1 MLCGYDVSFGRF
13 AWCRDHL
20 IFVVFHVARNHCKY
34 HYKYHYKSLINRHKR
49 KLKKSLHGVI
59 FASKIHLMLLL
70 GNLKRKSPQIW
81 GDFCG
86 DFTEAEI
93 ATYTSISGTPNGHG
107 SMTNTTNKSTLL
119 PVMSSQSSKKA
130 SKLRLRHHLRDGP
143 DFRYGSI
150 SIAKFVF
157 INLACTALIS
167 FLDRSSLR

>member
-1 MLCGYDVSFGRF
+1 MVQRSPHICSVSCG
-13 AWCRDHL
+13 
-20 IFVVFHVARNHCKY
+20 RNHCKY

-93 ATYTSISGTPNGHG
+93 ATYTSISASIERGKGG
-107 SMTNTTNKSTLL
+107 SVDHVDHRAVHWSLAPGQTTNFNWNDFDNGAPRNGAHSILHASAA
-119 PVMSSQSSKKA
+119 SSQ
-130 SKLRLRHHLRDGP
+130 
-143 DFRYGSI
+143 
-150 SIAKFVF
+150 VV
-157 INLACTALIS
+157 
-167 FLDRSSLR
+167 